1 MGFFSNLTKPRI
13 PVIEAPRAGILDL
26 LGAPAAELIASDRRF
41 LVPLFG
47 EIASSRNQAPRC
59 HVLFMY
65 CAINPDGTI
74 QGTSS
79 SLRALI
85 RDSGAAVVVVASPNT
100 GDAYVKAGKPEPFG
114 RANLVMT
121 LDRHGVAF
129 GLFCE
134 ALFREM
140 KRGVSMPVAWV
151 KLAPQGPAA
160 PPANTPACIFACE
173 GGQLAFK

>member
-1 MGFFSNLTKPRI
+1 MGFFSKLTKPRI
-13 PVIEAPRAGILDL
+13 PVIASPTAGILDL
-26 LGAPAAELIASDRRF
+26 LGAPATAWIASDRRF

-47 EIASSRNQAPRC
+47 EVASSRDQAPRC
-59 HVLFMY
+59 HVLFIY
-65 CAINPDGTI
+65 CVINVDGTI

-79 SLRALI
+79 SLRELI
-85 RDSGAAVVVVASPNT
+85 RDSEAAVVVVASPNT

-121 LDRHGVAF
+121 LDRKGVAF

-134 ALFREM
+134 ALFSEM

-151 KLAPQGPAA
+151 KLAPQGPVA
-160 PPANTPACIFACE
+160 PPANTPECIFACE
-173 GGQLAFK
+173 GGQLAFG